1 MVLGNIKLPPPLN
14 FTLHSIG
21 KINKGFREYETPT
34 PVKLNFTFN
43 WEDQQGF

>member
-21 KINKGFREYETPT
+21 KINKGFREYETPA
-34 PVKLNFTFN
+34 PVKLYFTLN